1 MRKKEEKLKLENM
14 VCSAEEL
21 KDMSEE
27 QYRQEGKKSV
37 KTYFRKNKFKVW
49 STIIVILIMVAGV
62 SFTII
67 DGNNKYQQEVV
78 KGMLMYQRELYA
90 EVVIQDVK
98 TFLSIH
104 NEETYQAAKKSLNF
118 SDELK
123 AKIFREEHY
132 GEDITGTTQE
142 IEILNIEYDLSNSL
156 EEKKFIITVKN
167 QIDKKLEQKAIMYS
181 YGFVLF
187 NGISNFL
194 NKIYVTEYQNP
205 LYVVFNYAV
214 IIIIGLF
221 IYCLFTKNWNYIDIR
236 KINAKKFFILQAL
249 LDVSSSIFNRFA
261 LLDGNVSIISVI
273 TTSSIVVTI
282 LSSRFILKEKI
293 TYKKYLM
300 ILGIFI
306 CVLILSLIK

>member
-1 MRKKEEKLKLENM
+1 MWLYWCL
-14 VCSAEEL
+14 L
-21 KDMSEE
+21 
-27 QYRQEGKKSV
+27 
-37 KTYFRKNKFKVW
+37 
-49 STIIVILIMVAGV
+49 STIISGFTSVALKKCSNNEPKRIALMGLLSYHLIMIVVSMITNPEFITKLNVADMINMFPGILMQSIGFYCMISATKYGKVAITSSISKAKVVVTFLLGIIVLKENCTLLQLFVSTILVILSIMVAK
-62 SFTII
+62 
-67 DGNNKYQQEVV
+67 NKT
-78 KGMLMYQRELYA
+78 
-90 EVVIQDVK
+90 D
-98 TFLSIH
+98 S
-104 NEETYQAAKKSLNF
+104 
-118 SDELK
+118 
-123 AKIFREEHY
+123 
-132 GEDITGTTQE
+132 
-142 IEILNIEYDLSNSL
+142 
-156 EEKKFIITVKN
+156 KN

-205 LYVVFNYAV
+205 MYVVFNYAV

-221 IYCLFTKNWNYIDIR
+221 IYCLFTKNWNYLDIR

-249 LDVSSSIFNRFA
+249 LDASSSIFNGFA

>member
-1 MRKKEEKLKLENM
+1 MWLYWCL
-14 VCSAEEL
+14 L
-21 KDMSEE
+21 
-27 QYRQEGKKSV
+27 
-37 KTYFRKNKFKVW
+37 
-49 STIIVILIMVAGV
+49 STIIGGFTAVALKKCSNNDPKRIALMGLLSYHLIMIAVSMITNPEFITKLNIVDMINMLPGILMQSIGFYCMISATKYGKVAITSSISKVKVVITFLLGIIVLKENCTLLQLFVSTILVILSIMVAK
-62 SFTII
+62 
-67 DGNNKYQQEVV
+67 NKT
-78 KGMLMYQRELYA
+78 
-90 EVVIQDVK
+90 D
-98 TFLSIH
+98 T
-104 NEETYQAAKKSLNF
+104 KK
-118 SDELK
+118 
-123 AKIFREEHY
+123 
-132 GEDITGTTQE
+132 
-142 IEILNIEYDLSNSL
+142 
-156 EEKKFIITVKN
+156 

-205 LYVVFNYAV
+205 MYVVFNYAV

-221 IYCLFTKNWNYIDIR
+221 IYCLFTKKWNYLDIR

-249 LDVSSSIFNRFA
+249 LDASSSIFNRFA

-273 TTSSIVVTI
+273 TASSIVVTI

>member
-1 MRKKEEKLKLENM
+1 MWLYWCL
-14 VCSAEEL
+14 L
-21 KDMSEE
+21 
-27 QYRQEGKKSV
+27 
-37 KTYFRKNKFKVW
+37 
-49 STIIVILIMVAGV
+49 STIIGGFTAVALKKCSNNEPKRIALMGLLSYHLIMIVVSMITNPEFITKLNIVDMINMLPGILMQSIGFYCMISATKYGKVAITSSIFKAKVVVTFLLGIIVLKENCTLLQLFVSTILVILSIMVAK
-62 SFTII
+62 
-67 DGNNKYQQEVV
+67 NKT
-78 KGMLMYQRELYA
+78 
-90 EVVIQDVK
+90 D
-98 TFLSIH
+98 S
-104 NEETYQAAKKSLNF
+104 
-118 SDELK
+118 
-123 AKIFREEHY
+123 
-132 GEDITGTTQE
+132 
-142 IEILNIEYDLSNSL
+142 
-156 EEKKFIITVKN
+156 KN

-205 LYVVFNYAV
+205 MYVVFNYAV

-221 IYCLFTKNWNYIDIR
+221 IYCLFTKNWNYLDIR

-249 LDVSSSIFNRFA
+249 LDASSSIFNRFA

-273 TTSSIVVTI
+273 NTSSIVVTI

>member
-1 MRKKEEKLKLENM
+1 MWLYWCL
-14 VCSAEEL
+14 L
-21 KDMSEE
+21 
-27 QYRQEGKKSV
+27 
-37 KTYFRKNKFKVW
+37 
-49 STIIVILIMVAGV
+49 STIISGFTSVALKKCSNNEPKRIALMGLLSYHLIMIVVSMITNPEFITKLNIVDMINMLPGILMQSIGFYCMISATKYGKVAITSSISKVKVVITFLLGIIVLKENCTLLQLFVSTILVILSIMVAK
-62 SFTII
+62 
-67 DGNNKYQQEVV
+67 NKT
-78 KGMLMYQRELYA
+78 
-90 EVVIQDVK
+90 D
-98 TFLSIH
+98 S
-104 NEETYQAAKKSLNF
+104 
-118 SDELK
+118 
-123 AKIFREEHY
+123 
-132 GEDITGTTQE
+132 
-142 IEILNIEYDLSNSL
+142 
-156 EEKKFIITVKN
+156 KN

-205 LYVVFNYAV
+205 MYVVFNYAV

-221 IYCLFTKNWNYIDIR
+221 IYCLFTKNWNYLDIR
-236 KINAKKFFILQAL
+236 KINAKKFFVLQAL
-249 LDVSSSIFNRFA
+249 LDASSSIFNGFA

>member
-1 MRKKEEKLKLENM
+1 MWLYWCL
-14 VCSAEEL
+14 L
-21 KDMSEE
+21 
-27 QYRQEGKKSV
+27 
-37 KTYFRKNKFKVW
+37 
-49 STIIVILIMVAGV
+49 STIIGGFTAVALKKCSNNETKRIALMGLLSYHLIMIVVSMITNPEFITKLNIVDMINMLPGILMQSIGFYCIISATKYGKVAITSSISKVKVVITFLLGIIVLKENCTLLQLFVSTILVILSIMVAK
-62 SFTII
+62 
-67 DGNNKYQQEVV
+67 NKT
-78 KGMLMYQRELYA
+78 
-90 EVVIQDVK
+90 D
-98 TFLSIH
+98 T
-104 NEETYQAAKKSLNF
+104 
-118 SDELK
+118 
-123 AKIFREEHY
+123 
-132 GEDITGTTQE
+132 
-142 IEILNIEYDLSNSL
+142 
-156 EEKKFIITVKN
+156 KN

-205 LYVVFNYAV
+205 MYVVFNYAV

-221 IYCLFTKNWNYIDIR
+221 IYCLFTKKWNYLDIR
-236 KINAKKFFILQAL
+236 KINDKKFFILQAL
-249 LDVSSSIFNRFA
+249 LDASSSIFNGFA

-306 CVLILSLIK
+306 CVLILALIK

>member
-1 MRKKEEKLKLENM
+1 MWLYWCL
-14 VCSAEEL
+14 L
-21 KDMSEE
+21 
-27 QYRQEGKKSV
+27 
-37 KTYFRKNKFKVW
+37 
-49 STIIVILIMVAGV
+49 STIIGGFTAVALKKCSNNDPKRIALMGLLSYHLIMIAVSMITNPEFITKLNIVDMINMLPGILMQSIGFYCMISATKYGKVAITSSISKAKVVVTFLLGIIILKENCTLLQLFVSTILVILSIMVAK
-62 SFTII
+62 
-67 DGNNKYQQEVV
+67 NKT
-78 KGMLMYQRELYA
+78 
-90 EVVIQDVK
+90 D
-98 TFLSIH
+98 T
-104 NEETYQAAKKSLNF
+104 KK
-118 SDELK
+118 
-123 AKIFREEHY
+123 
-132 GEDITGTTQE
+132 
-142 IEILNIEYDLSNSL
+142 
-156 EEKKFIITVKN
+156 

-205 LYVVFNYAV
+205 MYVVFNYAV

-221 IYCLFTKNWNYIDIR
+221 IYCLFTKNWDYLDIR
-236 KINAKKFFILQAL
+236 KINDKKFFILQAL
-249 LDVSSSIFNRFA
+249 LDASSSIFNRFA

-273 TTSSIVVTI
+273 NTSSIVVTI